1 MLLNDLCLVK
11 LEHGFEEHEFK
22 LFVAALFL
30 QVLRDQHMVSLEP
43 LIAKFDC
50 LFRVHPY
57 EVANVFGDQLL
68 HGIEGDSGHDSL
80 DSKEDAG
87 LVWTP
92 LLLHLDQPLKH
103 VRLNRFLSKEELQAL
118 LEAAKQL
125 IQEYS

>member
-1 MLLNDLCLVK
+1 LAKAQEQGLGLLAYQLVPHVLILMLLNDLCLVK

-68 HGIEGDSGHDSL
+68 H
-80 DSKEDAG
+80 
-87 LVWTP
+87 
-92 LLLHLDQPLKH
+92 
-103 VRLNRFLSKEELQAL
+103 
-118 LEAAKQL
+118 
-125 IQEYS
+125 